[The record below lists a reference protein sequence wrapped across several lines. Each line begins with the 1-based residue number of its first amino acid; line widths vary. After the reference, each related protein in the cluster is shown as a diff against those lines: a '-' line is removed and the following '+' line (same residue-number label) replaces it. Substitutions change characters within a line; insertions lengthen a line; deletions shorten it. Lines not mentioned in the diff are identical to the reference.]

1 MENWAVMSTKNQEFP
16 KPPHKHPL
24 FQLRDILDWSRE
36 KCAEET
42 GLKAATIQNIE
53 RGAAPLPE
61 DAAFAIEAATSCN
74 AMALAESSEVW
85 RRMRE
90 EQPEIFAQSGAS
102 TRAAETFAPK
112 TLNGSPFTKEV
123 YDSYRR
129 SALSP
134 EDVRNAIDDLQQRVD
149 LLLGPLGS
157 KPEKFRRM
165 YRYLAQLLN
174 KERREAGPSD
184 SDIAEYALQFG
195 AAELKEMTIGELSAT
210 KEVADSP
217 VWKQITASGRFKP
230 EQKTHVVVEKFPF
243 WPEIERAGG
252 DEHYLVPDYVFGE
265 RIVYRITLP
274 DAKPLVITITRSRAS
289 GLRGKLTEAMIKS
302 NKERAEAAPAG

>member
-1 MENWAVMSTKNQEFP
+1 MSAKSQGSP
-16 KPPHKHPL
+16 QPPHKHPL
-24 FQLRDILDWSRE
+24 QQLRDILGWSRE

-85 RRMRE
+85 RRMRQ
-90 EQPEIFAQSGAS
+90 EQPDIFAQSGAS
-102 TRAAETFAPK
+102 TRAAEVFTPK
-112 TLNGSPFTKEV
+112 TLNGLPFTKEV

-134 EDVRNAIDDLQQRVD
+134 EDIKNAIHDLNLRID

-165 YRYLAQLLN
+165 YRYLAQVLN

-184 SDIAEYALQFG
+184 SEIAEYALQFG
-195 AAELKEMTIGELSAT
+195 AAELKEMTIAELSAT
-210 KEVADSP
+210 KEVAESP
-217 VWKQITASGRFKP
+217 AWKQIVAAGKFTP

-252 DEHYLVPDYVFGE
+252 EEHYLVPDYVFGE

-274 DAKPLVITITRSRAS
+274 DAKPLVITITRSRAT
-289 GLRGKLTEAMIKS
+289 GLRGKLTDAMIRS
-302 NKERAEAAPAG
+302 NKDRAETPPGA